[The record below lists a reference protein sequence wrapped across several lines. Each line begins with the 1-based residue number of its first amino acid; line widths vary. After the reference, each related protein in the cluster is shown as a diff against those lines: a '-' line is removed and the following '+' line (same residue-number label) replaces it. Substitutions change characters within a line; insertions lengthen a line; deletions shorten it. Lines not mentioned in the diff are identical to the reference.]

1 MEKGNAQGILN
12 VGKGGEEFTCGGG
25 GAWCMEF
32 LGQKRWVPQSGT
44 GERHGGRETCYP
56 LASFLR
62 GASLQISSSCSQLNT
77 GHTALRLWNISA
89 KA

>member
-25 GAWCMEF
+25 AWYMEF

-44 GERHGGRETCYP
+44 GERHGGRET
-56 LASFLR
+56 
-62 GASLQISSSCSQLNT
+62 
-77 GHTALRLWNISA
+77 
-89 KA
+89 